1 MAREPF
7 PFAINTYSHT
17 ASHSALDCLRHLANQ
32 GYTDFELMIYPGH
45 LWPATTDAAAR
56 RELRALV
63 EGEGLRIASL
73 NMPNIDMNIAA
84 AAEEMRRHTL
94 GLLHAIL
101 ALAGDLEVPGVVV
114 GPGKANPLMPAP
126 REQLMSHFLRALDEL
141 APHAERVGTQ
151 LYVENMPFAFLP
163 DAEGLMAALER
174 YGDDR
179 IAVIYDIA
187 NAVFI
192 GEDPGAGLRRVQD
205 RLKLVHLSDTP
216 QRSIGTARSA
226 RAWCRSPRSRRCST
240 RSATVICRCS
250 RSSRTIPIRRSAP
263 ASSGCSLWAGRAPQ
277 APGRRI
283 AAAARN
289 TPIAIGPTGG
299 HASCRRSA
307 DVVVVGAADAAMCAA
322 LAAADQGASV
332 PVLERAP
339 QEERSGNIHYTAGAF
354 RVAYDGVEQLREVM
368 ADLTDDEI
376 ANTDFGTY
384 TEDQFL
390 GRQAWPKIAQWLG

>member
-17 ASHSALDCLRHLANQ
+17 ASHSVQDCLRHLAGQ

-45 LWPATTDAAAR
+45 LWPSETDAATR
-56 RELRALV
+56 RALRARV
-63 EGEGLRIASL
+63 GGEGLRIASL

-126 REQLMSHFLRALDEL
+126 REQLIGHFFRALDEL

-163 DAEGLMAALER
+163 DAESLMAALER
-174 YGDDR
+174 YGDEK
-179 IAVIYDIA
+179 IAVIYDVA

-192 GEDPGAGLRRVQD
+192 GEDPGTGLRRVQD

-216 QRSIGTARSA
+216 REVYRHSA
-226 RAWCRSPRSRRCST
+226 VGEGVVPFADIPPLLGEVGYRDLPMLEIVADDPDRA
-240 RSATVICRCS
+240 
-250 RSSRTIPIRRSAP
+250 IR
-263 ASSGCSLWAGRAPQ
+263 
-277 APGRRI
+277 
-283 AAAARN
+283 
-289 TPIAIGPTGG
+289 
-299 HASCRRSA
+299 
-307 DVVVVGAADAAMCAA
+307 
-322 LAAADQGASV
+322 ASV
-332 PVLERAP
+332 ERLFALGWP
-339 QEERSGNIHYTAGAF
+339 RTASV
-354 RVAYDGVEQLREVM
+354 R
-368 ADLTDDEI
+368 
-376 ANTDFGTY
+376 
-384 TEDQFL
+384 
-390 GRQAWPKIAQWLG
+390 

>member
-1 MAREPF
+1 MAREPS
-7 PFAINTYSHT
+7 PFAINTYSYT

-126 REQLMSHFLRALDEL
+126 REQLMSHFFRALDEL
-141 APHAERVGTQ
+141 APHAARVGTQ

-216 QRSIGTARSA
+216 REVYRHS
-226 RAWCRSPRSRRCST
+226 
-240 RSATVICRCS
+240 
-250 RSSRTIPIRRSAP
+250 
-263 ASSGCSLWAGRAPQ
+263 
-277 APGRRI
+277 
-283 AAAARN
+283 
-289 TPIAIGPTGG
+289 AIGEGVVPFAEIPPLLDQVGYRDLPMLEIIANDPDRAIR
-299 HASCRRSA
+299 ASIERLF
-307 DVVVVGAADAAMCAA
+307 A
-322 LAAADQGASV
+322 LGW
-332 PVLERAP
+332 PR
-339 QEERSGNIHYTAGAF
+339 TAGA
-354 RVAYDGVEQLREVM
+354 R
-368 ADLTDDEI
+368 
-376 ANTDFGTY
+376 
-384 TEDQFL
+384 
-390 GRQAWPKIAQWLG
+390 